1 MSDKPN
7 HNSIDVAK
15 TFGREHKEVLSDI
28 DVISSNL
35 SGAQTSWFREV
46 CPIKYLREGLRS
58 FDMTEEGFMLL
69 VMGWNDPR
77 AISLKVDW
85 IRMLVAS

>member
-46 CPIKYLREGLRS
+46 RPINYLREGLRS
-58 FDMTEEGFMLL
+58 FDMML

-85 IRMLVAS
+85 IRILVAS